1 MQESWVR
8 RSQAQECQ
16 VRRRVK
22 AREPYVPLAYV
33 LGLVLTLVPFSV
45 VRLVRAQRA
54 VVFVEVEAH
63 AALSADREQLCLS
76 ALECSDTLLD
86 ALEARLTLTANIDRS
101 SLHGRRIGVGV
112 SETCG
117 RSGLDDA
124 WQRKNQ
130 E

>member
-54 VVFVEVEAH
+54 VVFVEVETH
-63 AALSADREQLCLS
+63 AALSANREQLCLS
-76 ALECSDTLLD
+76 ALECFDTPLD
-86 ALEARLTLTANIDRS
+86 ALEARLTLTENIDR